1 LKTFIIVG
9 EVNLLVRQRLNFKII
24 LYKFKMV
31 GKQELLEAIIE
42 ELSLQIKSKD
52 DP

>member
-1 LKTFIIVG
+1 VHQK
-9 EVNLLVRQRLNFKII
+9 LNFKTV
-24 LYKFKMV
+24 LRKFKMV

-42 ELSLQIKSKD
+42 ESSLQIKSKD